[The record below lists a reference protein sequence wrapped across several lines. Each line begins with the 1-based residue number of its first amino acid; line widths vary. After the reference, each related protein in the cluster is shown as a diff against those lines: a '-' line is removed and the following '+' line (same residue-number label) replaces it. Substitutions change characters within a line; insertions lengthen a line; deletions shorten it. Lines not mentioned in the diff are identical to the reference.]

1 MNILHWHWL
10 AVLIFGLAVVV
21 VVAPLCAVGVILLIR
36 RAERLIYGKHEHS
49 AEELSR
55 RWKGDER

>member
-1 MNILHWHWL
+1 MNILHWL
-10 AVLIFGLAVVV
+10 ALVVIGLAVV
-21 VVAPLCAVGVILLIR
+21 AVGVILLIR

-49 AEELSR
+49 AEELAR